1 MKKSIFILTALF
13 SIIFF
18 RWIVYM
24 DCFEKSIKSKNNGEI
39 TQVVDTVYIDTWNIE
54 LISYADSIGN
64 IQCNDS
70 MVVDFINKI
79 DIENKNIVYAQ
90 MRLESGNYGSNL
102 AKNNNNYFGMK
113 QPKCRT
119 TLSIGETNG
128 YATYKS
134 WTYSILDY
142 WIWQKRYAYNLS
154 EQEYYE
160 KLSSYASDED
170 YINKVK
176 QISKTYY
183 EKVKN

>member
-1 MKKSIFILTALF
+1 
-13 SIIFF
+13 
-18 RWIVYM
+18 
-24 DCFEKSIKSKNNGEI
+24 
-39 TQVVDTVYIDTWNIE
+39 
-54 LISYADSIGN
+54 
-64 IQCNDS
+64 
-70 MVVDFINKI
+70 
-79 DIENKNIVYAQ
+79 
-90 MRLESGNYGSNL
+90 MRLESGNYSSNI

-113 QPKCRT
+113 QPYSRQ

-142 WIWQKRYAYNLS
+142 WMWQKRYANGLT
-154 EQEYYE
+154 ENEYYE